1 MRLWASDN
9 DEAWNLNMTN
19 IVTQRKRIKSYSFE
33 ETCFEI
39 FGDVRNFSKIRE
51 YTNNFGLLDRF
62 HFWDIFLLMLSLV
75 GYYLL
80 TSFSN
85 KLKSIN
91 PAITGPRGKHQLLS
105 FWIMMPT
112 LIEFLLNCGLLV
124 STNLP
129 YVYKQ
134 AWCDS
139 CVEGSNVMTLIA
151 MYASY
156 KMAIIAEMADLV
168 SATEIAEIPPKGWNY
183 RMVIIAEISGWTGW
197 NGWIGWIDKVG
208 WNGGID

>member
-1 MRLWASDN
+1 
-9 DEAWNLNMTN
+9 MTN

-39 FGDVRNFSKIRE
+39 FGDERNFSKIRE

-85 KLKSIN
+85 KLRSIN

-105 FWIMMPT
+105 F
-112 LIEFLLNCGLLV
+112 
-124 STNLP
+124 
-129 YVYKQ
+129 
-134 AWCDS
+134 
-139 CVEGSNVMTLIA
+139 
-151 MYASY
+151 
-156 KMAIIAEMADLV
+156 
-168 SATEIAEIPPKGWNY
+168 
-183 RMVIIAEISGWTGW
+183 
-197 NGWIGWIDKVG
+197 
-208 WNGGID
+208 